1 MQELWT
7 HKAPPTPGQMMVC
20 QQRFRRVPNEEDTKP
35 PPPLPDEGAT
45 TRLIAAADRMGRLL
59 QNRHQGF
66 LPNKRQHR
74 MGGLAAIEL
83 AQAVQEVVGSL
94 VVSADSVEAP

>member
-1 MQELWT
+1 
-7 HKAPPTPGQMMVC
+7 MMIIA
-20 QQRFRRVPNEEDTKP
+20 QRHSRVPSEEDPKP
-35 PPPLPDEGAT
+35 PPPLPDPALT
-45 TRLIAAADRMGRLL
+45 QQLISAADQMGRLL

-83 AQAVQEVVGSL
+83 AQAVRQVVRHSMPL
-94 VVSADSVEAP
+94 Y